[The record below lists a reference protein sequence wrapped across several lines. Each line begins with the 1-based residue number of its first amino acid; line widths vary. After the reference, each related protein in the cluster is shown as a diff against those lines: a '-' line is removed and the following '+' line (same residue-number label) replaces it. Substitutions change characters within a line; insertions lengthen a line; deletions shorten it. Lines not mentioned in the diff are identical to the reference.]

1 MELMQEMN
9 LEKNNS
15 REEFL
20 NSTLWKTINNGID
33 IGLRYVLPDLLEDE
47 IIDLKNNLINYGLK
61 DGIKKSIESIID
73 TGKQAIGIFSGNFQN
88 VGQLQSVIKNG
99 GIVDKV
105 SDVIDF
111 ALEQGEK
118 SGKINNTL
126 STAIKKGKDSILYS
140 VEKNI
145 ESTLNEQVSAI
156 KKIDKY
162 INNWRVYYEQQ
173 NFEGM
178 QKEFNKIE
186 KGLKELVPIENTLK
200 NARYIENVHML
211 IKNRGGN
218 FEFSEDEIEL
228 MDKLNIDN

>member
-1 MELMQEMN
+1 MELMQELN

-33 IGLRYVLPDLLEDE
+33 IGLRYVLPDLIEDE
-47 IIDLKNNLINYGLK
+47 LIDLKNNLINYGLK
-61 DGIKKSIESIID
+61 DGIKKSVDSAID
-73 TGKQAIGIFSGNFQN
+73 TGKLAIGIFSGNFQN
-88 VGQLQSVIKNG
+88 AGQLQSVLKNG
-99 GIVDKV
+99 GIIDKV

-111 ALEQGEK
+111 VLEKGRK
-118 SGKINNTL
+118 SGKINNTIG
-126 STAIKKGKDSILYS
+126 TAIKKGKDSILYS

-145 ESTLNEQVSAI
+145 ESTLKEQVTSI
-156 KKIDKY
+156 EQVDKY
-162 INNWRVYYEQQ
+162 INNWKRYYSQQ
-173 NFEGM
+173 NFNGM

-186 KGLKELVPIENTLK
+186 KGLKDLVPIENTLK
-200 NARYIENVHML
+200 NARYIENVHTL

>member
-1 MELMQEMN
+1 MQDLN

-33 IGLRYVLPDLLEDE
+33 IGLRYVLPDLIEDE
-47 IIDLKNNLINYGLK
+47 LIDLKNNLINYGLK
-61 DGIKKSIESIID
+61 DGIKKSVDSAID
-73 TGKQAIGIFSGNFQN
+73 TGKLAMGIFSGNFQN
-88 VGQLQSVIKNG
+88 VEQLQSVIKNG
-99 GIVDKV
+99 KIVDKV

-111 ALEQGEK
+111 VLEKGRK
-118 SGKINNTL
+118 SGKINNTIG
-126 STAIKKGKDSILYS
+126 TAIKKGKDSILYS

-145 ESTLNEQVSAI
+145 ESTLKEQATSI
-156 KKIDKY
+156 EQMDKY
-162 INNWRVYYEQQ
+162 INNWKRYYSQQ
-173 NFEGM
+173 NFNGM

-186 KGLKELVPIENTLK
+186 KGIKDLVPIENTLK

-228 MDKLNIDN
+228 MDKLNIEN

>member
-1 MELMQEMN
+1 MELIQEMN

-47 IIDLKNNLINYGLK
+47 LIDLKNNLINYGLK
-61 DGIKKSIESIID
+61 DGIKKSLESIID

-88 VGQLQSVIKNG
+88 VGQLQSVIKSG

-186 KGLKELVPIENTLK
+186 KGLKDLVPIENTIK

-211 IKNRGGN
+211 IENRGGN

-228 MDKLNIDN
+228 MDKLNIEN